1 MSPYIILSSVV
12 GYFAL
17 LLLIAWYT
25 SRNASSDSY
34 FIGNKQSPWYIVAF
48 GLIGD
53 SLSGVTFISVP
64 GAVGTNQFSYMQMV
78 LGYVIGYLVISQLLL
93 PLYYRLNLTS
103 IYSYLHQRFG
113 TSSQKSGSFFFLV
126 SRLVGA
132 AFRLY
137 IALIVLDVYFF
148 SSFHIP
154 FALSA
159 AIVIALILLYTY
171 KGGIKTLVWT
181 DTLQSGFLLLGVI
194 FSIYFVC
201 KELHLNLAETIVAV
215 KQSPYSQIFF
225 FDDWMSK
232 NHFIKQ
238 FMGGM
243 FIAIVMTGLD
253 QNMMQKNLSCRS
265 LGDAQKNIRWF
276 SVVVVF
282 INLLFVS
289 LGALLYLYAQQNGLN
304 IPAKTDQLFPS
315 IALNNVGGVGAI
327 VFILGITAATF
338 SSADSV
344 LTTLTTSFCIDFLGY
359 DEKHETVTL
368 KRNRQFIHI
377 GFAVLLLLLIV
388 LFKELNNDAVI
399 NQVFKFAGY
408 TYGPLLG
415 MFAFGL
421 FSKRFV
427 MDKWVPFICL
437 VSPIVCYV
445 LDTNSKEWFGGY
457 QFGNELLIA
466 NGLITFV
473 GLMIISRNRNQPI
486 V

>member
-78 LGYVIGYLVISQLLL
+78 LGYVIGYLVISQVLL

-103 IYSYLHQRFG
+103 IYGYLQQRFG

-201 KELHLNLAETIVAV
+201 KELHLNLTETFVAV
-215 KQSPYSQIFF
+215 KQSPYSQVFF

-289 LGALLYLYAQQNGLN
+289 LGALLYLYAQQNGLD

-359 DEKHETVTL
+359 DEKHETAIL
-368 KRNRQFIHI
+368 KRKRQLIHI
-377 GFAVLLLLLIV
+377 GFAILLLLLIV

-445 LDTNSKEWFGGY
+445 LDANSKQWFGGY

-473 GLMIISRNRNQPI
+473 GLTIISRNRNLQI

>member
-78 LGYVIGYLVISQLLL
+78 LGYVIGYLVISQVLL

-103 IYSYLHQRFG
+103 IYGYLQQRFG

-201 KELHLNLAETIVAV
+201 KELHLNLAETFVAV
-215 KQSPYSQIFF
+215 KQSPYSQVFF

-289 LGALLYLYAQQNGLN
+289 LGALLYLYAQQNGLD

-359 DEKHETVTL
+359 DEKHETAIL
-368 KRNRQFIHI
+368 KRKRQLIHI
-377 GFAVLLLLLIV
+377 GFAILLLLLIV

-445 LDTNSKEWFGGY
+445 LDANSKQWFGGY
-457 QFGNELLIA
+457 QFGTELLTA

-473 GLMIISRNRNQPI
+473 GLMIISKTITSR
-486 V
+486 

>member
-1 MSPYIILSSVV
+1 
-12 GYFAL
+12 
-17 LLLIAWYT
+17 
-25 SRNASSDSY
+25 
-34 FIGNKQSPWYIVAF
+34 
-48 GLIGD
+48 
-53 SLSGVTFISVP
+53 
-64 GAVGTNQFSYMQMV
+64 
-78 LGYVIGYLVISQLLL
+78 
-93 PLYYRLNLTS
+93 
-103 IYSYLHQRFG
+103 
-113 TSSQKSGSFFFLV
+113 
-126 SRLVGA
+126 
-132 AFRLY
+132 
-137 IALIVLDVYFF
+137 
-148 SSFHIP
+148 
-154 FALSA
+154 
-159 AIVIALILLYTY
+159 
-171 KGGIKTLVWT
+171 
-181 DTLQSGFLLLGVI
+181 
-194 FSIYFVC
+194 
-201 KELHLNLAETIVAV
+201 
-215 KQSPYSQIFF
+215 
-225 FDDWMSK
+225 
-232 NHFIKQ
+232 
-238 FMGGM
+238 M

-289 LGALLYLYAQQNGLN
+289 LGALLYLYAQQNGLD

-359 DEKHETVTL
+359 DEKHETAIL
-368 KRNRQFIHI
+368 KRKRQLIHI
-377 GFAVLLLLLIV
+377 GFAILLLLLIV

-445 LDTNSKEWFGGY
+445 LDANSKQWFGGY

-473 GLMIISRNRNQPI
+473 GLMIISKTITSR
-486 V
+486 